1 LVQLRILQRYKIAT
15 AQQWNG
21 RISLLV
27 LCFGLLGRELT
38 ERKRAQEA
46 LAKSEKWFST
56 TLGSIGDAVIAA
68 DMNGAVSFMNSV
80 AQSLT
85 GWSLEEARGKSMD
98 LVFDI
103 VNKETRRPA
112 ENPVKK
118 VFREGKVI
126 GLADHTLLIS
136 KSGQEFE
143 IGDSAAPILT
153 DGEEGFGVVLVF
165 RDVTG
170 LNQARAEL
178 EKYFTLSIELL
189 CIAGADGYF
198 KRLNPAWEKVVGFST
213 EELLAKP
220 FLEFVHPDDRQATI
234 QENERLGAGNDTIS
248 FENRYLCKDG
258 SYKWLM
264 WSATPSDE
272 HQTVYAVARDITDL
286 KHTQAALVA
295 VKEEAERS
303 NKFKDQFL
311 STMSHELRTPLNAVL
326 GFSDLLV
333 EERYG
338 PLNDRQRRY
347 VTHIH
352 TGGKHLL
359 QLINDILDL
368 SKIEAGRLQLA
379 LESVAMDRS
388 FAEVIARPELRDPI
402 FKESVVLMF
411 PSSVE
416 VGEGLV
422 VGLILNKPARVEL
435 REIFPNDKELKN
447 RSETA
452 HFGGPVDPRAPGVV
466 FRSSETAKQAA
477 LLFGDVYVSFDP
489 DFIKELLKEPEK
501 TPDLRLFVGRSQWA
515 PAQLQNEMVMG
526 AWYSVRAETNLIF
539 SASPQY
545 LWRKLF
551 EPGGACP
558 CREGIRNALRSF
570 RKSHGAPIS

>member
-515 PAQLQNEMVMG
+515 TAQLQNEMVMG